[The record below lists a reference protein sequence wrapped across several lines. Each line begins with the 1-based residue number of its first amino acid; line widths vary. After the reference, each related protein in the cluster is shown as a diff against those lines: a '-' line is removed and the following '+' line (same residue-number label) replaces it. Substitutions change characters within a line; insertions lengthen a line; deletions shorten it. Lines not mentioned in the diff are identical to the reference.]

1 MPNSN
6 NVLIGAGLGAMVFSL
21 LIGLASPVHFR
32 IVIFR
37 AVIAGIAV
45 AGLFWVL
52 QWVLRRL
59 FPELFSPIVDTGKS
73 ETVTAEAKTENS
85 RSSADEGGHLN
96 IVLEGDEAE
105 EPLVEELEES
115 GEEDLISTD
124 GSESDD
130 YKESSAELG
139 SISQFSDFSGGEKMP
154 EKVHLSKSSQ
164 STGSGKMN
172 LGSDPKEIAQALQT
186 MMKRDE

>member
-1 MPNSN
+1 
-6 NVLIGAGLGAMVFSL
+6 MVFSL

-73 ETVTAEAKTENS
+73 ETVTAGAKTENS

-130 YKESSAELG
+130 YEESSAELG